1 MRDFADA
8 SGTAVALYYAV
19 QSVIVAGF
27 GTLAT
32 VLLPGDTMWPLVAYG
47 LLLSL
52 ASLIAVVALRC
63 RT

>member
-1 MRDFADA
+1 M
-8 SGTAVALYYAV
+8 ALYYAV